1 MSKILNKCIT
11 AIHYVEKT
19 FLVLSGKN
27 NDASFSS
34 FATVIGTPAE
44 IASGS
49 ISLVFLISNGI
60 VKMFLKKIGMKKIK
74 TKRLL

>member
-1 MSKILNKCIT
+1 MSKILHKYIT

-19 FLVLSGKN
+19 LLVLSGEN

-44 IASGS
+44 IASAS

-60 VKMFLKKIGMKKIK
+60 GKMFLKKIGTKKIK